1 MHLQVCA
8 QYEIR
13 LRVRG
18 RVFQHR
24 PAFTNCGKG
33 AGINYERQSF
43 LAGSTSEQGS
53 APRLAEVDARAECR
67 RTALLKAIAD
77 GKVLLN

>member
-1 MHLQVCA
+1 MHLHVCA

-13 LRVRG
+13 LRVR
-18 RVFQHR
+18 RLVFQHR

-33 AGINYERQSF
+33 AGINCGRPSF

-53 APRLAEVDARAECR
+53 APRLAEVDAWAER
-67 RTALLKAIAD
+67 RRKALLKAITD
-77 GKVLLN
+77 SPVLLN